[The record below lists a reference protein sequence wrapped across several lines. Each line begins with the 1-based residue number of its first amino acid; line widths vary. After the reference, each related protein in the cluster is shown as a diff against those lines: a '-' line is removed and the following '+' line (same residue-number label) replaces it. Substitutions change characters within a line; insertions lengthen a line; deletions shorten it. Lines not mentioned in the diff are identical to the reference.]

1 MREVPIDGFFTGYR
15 RSVLQPGEYIE
26 AIRIPRL
33 RDDKLL
39 RVDKISKRRDDDISA
54 VCMALRLDLAD
65 DGTVRDA
72 RLACGGMA
80 ATSLRGRRTEAA
92 LSGRPFDADA
102 VAAAQVALA
111 EDFQPID
118 DLRASAAYRLK
129 VAQNLLQRAL
139 LEWSSPAQEVRHA

>member
-1 MREVPIDGFFTGYR
+1 M
-15 RSVLQPGEYIE
+15 LQPGEYIE

-33 RDDKLL
+33 RANQLL

-54 VCMALRLDLAD
+54 VCLALRLDLD
-65 DGTVRDA
+65 DHGEVREA

-80 ATSLRGRRTEAA
+80 ATPLRGRRTEAA
-92 LSGRPFDADA
+92 LACRPFDQAA
-102 VAAAQVALA
+102 VAAAQAALA

-139 LEWSSPAQEVRHA
+139 LEWTPPAAEVRHA

>member
-1 MREVPIDGFFTGYR
+1 M
-15 RSVLQPGEYIE
+15 
-26 AIRIPRL
+26 
-33 RDDKLL
+33 
-39 RVDKISKRRDDDISA
+39 DKISKRRDDDISA
-54 VCMALRLDLAD
+54 VCLALRLDLAD

-80 ATSLRGRRTEAA
+80 ATPLRGRHTEAA
-92 LSGRPFDADA
+92 LIGRPFDSAA

-139 LEWSSPAQEVRHA
+139 LEWTAPAAEVRHA